1 LAAWNQKWCE
11 SSYSASMSTPS
22 ARRDRRQRGSIQEL
36 PSGAL
41 RVSVYA
47 GTDPLTG
54 RRHYLRE
61 TIQAGPSAQTEADK
75 ALRRL
80 ATEVD
85 ERRNP
90 RTSATINQLLDRH
103 FELAELEENTL
114 TNYRNLAAKH
124 IRPLIGTMKVGALDG
139 YLFDT
144 FYATLRRCRD
154 HCDRRPRNDHR
165 TDGPHQCDG
174 RCTPHQCRPLS
185 NGSVRYI
192 HFILSG
198 ALKRAV
204 RWRWIATNP
213 IAQAAPPPQPKPNPQ
228 PPTAEQAARILN
240 DAWQDPDWAM
250 LVWLTM
256 ITGFR
261 RGELCAIRW
270 RHLDLD
276 AGVLTLERSIGQR
289 SGRTWEKDTKTHQH
303 RRIALDSETLS
314 LLGEHRHRCEERAAS
329 IGLALTDDAFVFSLA
344 VDGSVHL
351 KPDSVSQRYVR
362 LARRLGIS
370 TTIHKLRH
378 YSATELISAGV
389 DVRTVAGRLGHGGG
403 GTTTLKVYA
412 AWVSESDQRAA
423 TSLFDRLPTRPDS
436 VAGLARQDDR
446 EAPYER
452 IAAQLRAQ
460 IASGELPV
468 GTALPT
474 HKQLAEQHR
483 IAVGTAHR
491 VTALLR
497 SEGLV
502 EVSRGRRAIVIRH
515 PPVETEGIAGGARE
529 VAPQHDG
536 TPPDGRAPN
545 HDSREIAI
553 PASQLWAITV
563 RGPDGGRYPVR
574 HVCEDIN
581 KPDSFRSHLLAIARM
596 EQPLDTDRGECWIGD
611 FELEIREPG
620 KESGDSKFTLRWQ

>member
-1 LAAWNQKWCE
+1 
-11 SSYSASMSTPS
+11 MSTPS
-22 ARRDRRQRGSIQEL
+22 AQRNRRQRGSIQEL

-61 TIQAGPSAQTEADK
+61 SIQAGPSAQAEADK
-75 ALRRL
+75 AMRRL

-90 RTSATINQLLDRH
+90 RTSATVNQLLDRH

-124 IRPLIGTMKVGALDG
+124 IRPLIGTTKVGALDG
-139 YLFDT
+139 YLFDS

-154 HCDRRPRNDHR
+154 HCDRRPRIDHR
-165 TDGPHQCDG
+165 TDGPHQCDA
-174 RCTPHQCRPLS
+174 RCQPHQCRPLS
-185 NGSVRYI
+185 NGSIRYI

-198 ALKRAV
+198 ALKRAM

-213 IAQAAPPPQPKPNPQ
+213 IAQAVPPPQPKPNPQ

-240 DAWQDPDWAM
+240 EAWQDPDWAM

-256 ITGFR
+256 VTGFR

-270 RHLDLD
+270 RHVDLE
-276 AGVLTLERSIGQR
+276 AGVLTVERSIGQR

-303 RRIALDSETLS
+303 RRIALDLETVALLSE
-314 LLGEHRHRCEERAAS
+314 HWDRCEARAAA
-329 IGLALTDDAFVFSLA
+329 LDLTLTDDGFVFSPA
-344 VDGSVHL
+344 VDGTAHL
-351 KPDSVSQRYVR
+351 KPDSVSQRYAR
-362 LARRLGIS
+362 LVKRLGIA
-370 TTIHKLRH
+370 TTVHKLRH

-423 TSLFDRLPTRPDS
+423 TSLFARLPTRPDADPTAVHDDATPYRR
-436 VAGLARQDDR
+436 VAAV
-446 EAPYER
+446 
-452 IAAQLRAQ
+452 LRAQ
-460 IASGELPV
+460 IASGELPI
-468 GTALPT
+468 GSALPT
-474 HKQLAEQHR
+474 HKQLAQQHG
-483 IAVGTAHR
+483 IAASTAHR
-491 VTALLR
+491 VTALLS

-502 EVSRGRRAIVIRH
+502 EVSRGRRAIVIRQ
-515 PPVETEGIAGGARE
+515 PVVDADRGSHTVDDVATRVLPDDRQQNGSDKTATA
-529 VAPQHDG
+529 APQ
-536 TPPDGRAPN
+536 
-545 HDSREIAI
+545 
-553 PASQLWAITV
+553 LWMVTV
-563 RGPDGGRYPVR
+563 RGPDGCRYPAR
-574 HVCEDIN
+574 HVCEDISQ
-581 KPDSFRSHLLAIARM
+581 PDSFRAHLLAIARI
-596 EQPLDTDRGECWIGD
+596 ERPRDTDRGESWIGD
-611 FELEIREPG
+611 YELEIREPG
-620 KESGDSKFTLRWQ
+620 KDHEAPKFTLRWQAL